1 MLLNAKLSAIE
12 QERGQLFDTIF
23 HLRKNTLLHDYAT
36 PSIQFHNLKCMYIPS
51 MLTRKP
57 YVEMILHIRL
67 RSNSTMYE
75 KHRYVVYY
83 LPNTYYV
90 AKNII
95 DITIQFLMK

>member
-36 PSIQFHNLKCMYIPS
+36 PSIQFHNVKRMCILT

-57 YVEMILHIRL
+57 YVGMIMYIRV

-75 KHRYVVYY
+75 KS
-83 LPNTYYV
+83 P
-90 AKNII
+90 
-95 DITIQFLMK
+95 

>member
-36 PSIQFHNLKCMYIPS
+36 PSIQFHNLKGMYIPS

-83 LPNTYYV
+83 LPNTYDV
-90 AKNII
+90 AKKVI
-95 DITIQFLMK
+95 DITVQFLMK